1 MQGVIS
7 EFGTRSGLAR
17 CRELQYPHLFGWN
30 FGEGHAVETKVRL
43 DHLRRQTSQPLV
55 KRNILECASGK
66 HLQEN
71 DVRIAGVF
79 DIVACVG
86 RNEANIVRVEV
97 NGAGVVDREKDGH
110 ASLARDPELPL
121 RGVRMPVQL
130 AHTAGLDRDQG
141 GGEVGGD
148 GEVAGINNAHLSSF
162 RFVQRPGPR
171 DALGRHSRRLLCERG
186 SLDLLHH
193 SLPPHLSRFRR
204 RGTRSLA

>member
-7 EFGTRSGLAR
+7 EFGTRSGLAS
-17 CRELQYPHLFGWN
+17 CRELQYPHLFGGN

-110 ASLARDPELPL
+110 ASLARDPL
-121 RGVRMPVQL
+121 
-130 AHTAGLDRDQG
+130 
-141 GGEVGGD
+141 VGM
-148 GEVAGINNAHLSSF
+148 L
-162 RFVQRPGPR
+162 
-171 DALGRHSRRLLCERG
+171 
-186 SLDLLHH
+186 LDLTMGKA
-193 SLPPHLSRFRR
+193 R
-204 RGTRSLA
+204 